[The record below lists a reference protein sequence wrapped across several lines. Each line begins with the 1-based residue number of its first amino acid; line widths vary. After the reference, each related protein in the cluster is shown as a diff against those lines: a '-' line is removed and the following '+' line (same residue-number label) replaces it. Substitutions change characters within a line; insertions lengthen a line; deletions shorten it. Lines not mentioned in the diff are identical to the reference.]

1 MSWKAS
7 GAAKDIACGAHG
19 EELNMADKLVLM
31 VLSDDFNED
40 KQYAYPSQ
48 DLLAKRCL
56 CTPRGLRGILDRLE
70 RFGLIKIV
78 HRGKAGNY
86 YVLLFA
92 LRNALPQS
100 FEEQAGASKVEVY
113 EERDAVYEE
122 RAGSQ
127 ELDLEQ
133 ETPKPEQETPCRV
146 CGETGVHTC
155 RRPVLKQGRDRR
167 PKYPKR
173 TEEFPSSQYREP
185 VSVAAPVWDPHGFSA
200 FWQAYPLKMSQD
212 RAFEAWNEMRPPIEE
227 VLANLARWKA
237 SSRWRKDGG
246 EYIPYPRKFLLE
258 KLWKSN
264 PEPEI
269 ERALTAREEREK
281 RNAETIARVRA
292 KDTHPKAAG
301 RVRELLQA
309 RSD

>member
-19 EELNMADKLVLM
+19 EELTMADKLVLM

-133 ETPKPEQETPCRV
+133 ETPKPEQEKASSERTYEPLAIPKPQK
-146 CGETGVHTC
+146 HS
-155 RRPVLKQGRDRR
+155 KQNLPRFASRAI
-167 PKYPKR
+167 
-173 TEEFPSSQYREP
+173 YRETATP
-185 VSVAAPVWDPHGFSA
+185 TALASWDAEGFEA
-200 FWQAYPLKMSQD
+200 FWQAYPKQVGRV
-212 RAFEAWNEMRPPIEE
+212 RALREWNLMRPPIEE
-227 VLANLARWKA
+227 VLAGIAVWKKSSDWKRESGQFIHTPARFLEDQIWK
-237 SSRWRKDGG
+237 
-246 EYIPYPRKFLLE
+246 E
-258 KLWKSN
+258 N
-264 PEPEI
+264 PEPRI
-269 ERALTAREEREK
+269 ERSLSKHEEREK
-281 RNAETIARVRA
+281 RNKEVARRAIERSHCRTPTRVRDA
-292 KDTHPKAAG
+292 LAP
-301 RVRELLQA
+301 RPN
-309 RSD
+309 

>member
-1 MSWKAS
+1 MDWVLKHSRAEGTDRWILFLIAYRANPDNENCCWPSISKIAVDSGLSPRTVVRSIKSLLAS
-7 GAAKDIACGAHG
+7 GELVGERRFDAKGHRKTNLYHLAAFSKDESLSANLSPKDESLSAN
-19 EELNMADKLVLM
+19 LPRDKM
-31 VLSDDFNED
+31 PRDILS
-40 KQYAYPSQ
+40 
-48 DLLAKRCL
+48 
-56 CTPRGLRGILDRLE
+56 PR
-70 RFGLIKIV
+70 IV
-78 HRGKAGNY
+78 IESNKT
-86 YVLLFA
+86 
-92 LRNALPQS
+92 
-100 FEEQAGASKVEVY
+100 K
-113 EERDAVYEE
+113 
-122 RAGSQ
+122 
-127 ELDLEQ
+127 
-133 ETPKPEQETPCRV
+133 ETPHPEQEKPCRV